1 MSMYFI
7 GLIPEDKTK
16 QAITKIKKDIADRFD
31 SKHALR
37 LPPHITL
44 QIPFTVEEDDESKLN
59 LDLNKFAKKQV
70 PFRVVLSGF
79 GSFNSKVIYI
89 DVLQSQPIID
99 LHKRL
104 LKVTDPYIEEKPEG
118 EKKEMNPHITVA
130 YRDLSNEN
138 FKKAWPEFRDKSF
151 EDVFVAKSFC
161 LFKHN
166 GKTWDVL
173 KTFQMEGY
181 SKSESI

>member
-7 GLIPEDKTK
+7 ALIPPEDLKNG
-16 QAITKIKKDIADRFD
+16 ITELKKEIANRFD

-44 QIPFTVEEDDESKLN
+44 QIPFNVNEEDE
-59 LDLNKFAKKQV
+59 NKFIKQLEEFTKQHI

-89 DVLQSQPIID
+89 DVLHSRPIVE
-99 LHKRL
+99 LHEKL
-104 LKVTDPYIEEKPEG
+104 IEVTREFIEKKPEG
-118 EKKEMNPHITVA
+118 EKKKMNPHITIA
-130 YRDLSNEN
+130 YRDLSKER
-138 FKKAWPEFRDKSF
+138 FDEAWSEFSQRSF
-151 EDVFVAKSFC
+151 EAVFVAKSLF

-166 GKTWDVL
+166 GKSWDIL
-173 KTFQMEGY
+173 KELKMKKYEL
-181 SKSESI
+181 E